1 MKNFVYLKSRLLLI
15 LTMLNIYSI
24 WAQHTSFTAITSGTR
39 DSSAD
44 KGATYFLSGN
54 GPNGRLNMSNNTVWI
69 VGDNTHIVYNG
80 NTNHSFMNGE
90 IRSTGLVFVA
100 KPTGGGRVDFSS
112 PNGGMKATDITYY
125 YLGDG
130 NIFNHLENGKNAY
143 KGFVR
148 FIFDMSGGIGHVQF
162 ANREYANVKLDV
174 KSSNA
179 SELGI
184 YPARNHTGFTSLSGF
199 ETDGLT
205 SSLTLHKGSTT
216 TSHARF
222 YDPVYTGTT
231 NNLLPMKI
239 NTGGA
244 ANYGREY
251 FTIDVTA
258 IRHDNA
264 NGLVTDEDNTVLFNN
279 SLTEANTTI
288 YANNGTT
295 ELDYYSDKNVIPCLV
310 RTISTTLST
319 TRKNIN
325 YLIRR
330 NGYQEIR
337 VDNLAMNEPVVI
349 KEMPED
355 TSWSNTGTITQITTL
370 DEFYDEAQKWLTNN
384 LSTSSF
390 ISVDVRNIDLSNY
403 NLVVDANA
411 ASLFSVS
418 GTTIT
423 INSATLAIGNK
434 FAGIE
439 TTGTITT
446 ANGATL
452 EHGYIDATG
461 TNIYVDLDWNE
472 ATELNIIIEN
482 LDDNSSIHSATA
494 TEVYKGH
501 FLQPDPVP
509 TNGIR
514 AQLET
519 DKASVLFQET
529 LPDNELNYIR
539 RGISLNATGE
549 RQTQILY
556 LVRKILQKA
565 EAINSALNGT
575 TPNITDNT
583 TITTSNQTATVE
595 NQVAILNLL
604 RRILTKVT
612 AHREAI
618 KN

>member
-1 MKNFVYLKSRLLLI
+1 M
-15 LTMLNIYSI
+15 
-24 WAQHTSFTAITSGTR
+24 
-39 DSSAD
+39 
-44 KGATYFLSGN
+44 
-54 GPNGRLNMSNNTVWI
+54 
-69 VGDNTHIVYNG
+69 
-80 NTNHSFMNGE
+80 
-90 IRSTGLVFVA
+90 
-100 KPTGGGRVDFSS
+100 
-112 PNGGMKATDITYY
+112 
-125 YLGDG
+125 
-130 NIFNHLENGKNAY
+130 
-143 KGFVR
+143 
-148 FIFDMSGGIGHVQF
+148 
-162 ANREYANVKLDV
+162 
-174 KSSNA
+174 
-179 SELGI
+179 
-184 YPARNHTGFTSLSGF
+184 
-199 ETDGLT
+199 
-205 SSLTLHKGSTT
+205 
-216 TSHARF
+216 
-222 YDPVYTGTT
+222 
-231 NNLLPMKI
+231 
-239 NTGGA
+239 
-244 ANYGREY
+244 
-251 FTIDVTA
+251 
-258 IRHDNA
+258 
-264 NGLVTDEDNTVLFNN
+264 
-279 SLTEANTTI
+279 
-288 YANNGTT
+288 
-295 ELDYYSDKNVIPCLV
+295 IPCLV

-482 LDDNSSIHSATA
+482 LDDNSSIRSATA

-514 AQLET
+514 TQLET

-604 RRILTKVT
+604 RRVLTKVT
-612 AHREAI
+612 AHREVI